1 MALYT
6 EGELNDQQKLLYTR
20 PACPHLKKEKCGGH
34 LHSFMDVAPWESGSK
49 TTAKAVTYIRLLQL
63 QQKQAAFHGFN
74 K

>member
-1 MALYT
+1 
-6 EGELNDQQKLLYTR
+6 
-20 PACPHLKKEKCGGH
+20 
-34 LHSFMDVAPWESGSK
+34 MDVAPWESGSK